1 MFVVLLKFSANKAKA
16 GQFMDG
22 HNAWLKQG
30 FTEGVFLLAGSIK
43 PGHDNT
49 IQGGAILAH
58 GVAADELQQR
68 VNADPFV
75 AEDVVRAEIVEIAP
89 SKADARLNFM
99 VA

>member
-30 FTEGVFLLAGSIK
+30 FADGVFLLAGSIK
-43 PGHDNT
+43 PGL
-49 IQGGAILAH
+49 GGAILAH
-58 GVAADELQQR
+58 GVSTDELQQR
-68 VNADPFV
+68 IAADPFV

>member
-16 GQFMDG
+16 GALMEG

-30 FTEGVFLLAGSIK
+30 FADGVFLLAGSIK
-43 PGHDNT
+43 PGL
-49 IQGGAILAH
+49 GGAILAH
-58 GVAADELQQR
+58 GVAMDELQQR